1 MITETQIAH
10 PLQSDVWGAFK
21 SRWGWEQVAINKL
34 QLAIVELQITIPM
47 VLKRPLPHTPFCILY
62 VPKGPT
68 FDYGDGAVRGEIL
81 AALETIAR
89 EEKAILI
96 KIDPEVAA
104 GWGVDPIEP
113 SPVGEEFV
121 ADLAARGWLYSNEQI
136 QFKNTVEMDLTLSE
150 EALLAAMK
158 PKTRYN
164 IRLATRKGIVV
175 RDGSPADFELM
186 GEMYRETAVRDNF
199 GIRPLAY
206 YLDAWN
212 SFYEAGMGHLLIAEY
227 EGEPIAAVFLIQNGE
242 RAIYMYGA
250 STHKERNRMPN
261 YLLQWEAIRWSKARG
276 CRVYDFWGAP
286 TEFAEGD
293 QLWGVWR
300 FKKGFNARVV
310 RHIGAWDYAPRPWL
324 YKLYAQV
331 LPKYVNLLKRRG

>member
-1 MITETQIAH
+1 MTNIAIH
-10 PLQSDVWGAFK
+10 PLQSGTWGDFK
-21 SRWGWEQVAINKL
+21 SRWGWEP
-34 QLAIVELQITIPM
+34 LATRHSPLANALI
-47 VLKRPLPHTPFCILY
+47 LKRPLPYTPFCILY

-68 FDYGDGAVRGEIL
+68 VDYGDGAVRTDIL
-81 AALETIAR
+81 AALEAIAR
-89 EEKAILI
+89 EERAILI

-104 GWGVDPIEP
+104 GWGVDLIEQSPI
-113 SPVGEEFV
+113 GAAFT
-121 ADLAARGWLYSNEQI
+121 ADLTARGWQYSNEQI

-150 EALLAAMK
+150 EELMAAMK

-164 IRLATRKGIVV
+164 IRLAGRKGIVI

-186 GEMYRETAVRDNF
+186 GEMYRETAVRDGF

-212 SFYEAGMGHLLIAEY
+212 SFYEAGIGHLLIAEY
-227 EGEPIAAVFLIQNGE
+227 EGDPIAAVFLLQNGE

-261 YLLQWEAIRWSKARG
+261 YLLQWEAIRWSKAQG

-286 TEFAEGD
+286 TEFVEDD

-310 RHIGAWDYAPRPWL
+310 RHIGAWDYAPHPWL
-324 YKLYAQV
+324 YNLYAQV
-331 LPKYVNLLKRRG
+331 LPKYVGLLKRRG